1 VTSPEQNPRPRLEFT
16 LRKPWL
22 GWFPRPTVEFEG
34 RGQPAQWGTGTWQ
47 LPAERPTTIKV
58 FLFNRLWKFG
68 AAEVVVG
75 GEPPAALVY
84 SAPWLPF
91 LPGTIRVVD
100 PGPES

>member
-1 VTSPEQNPRPRLEFT
+1 MASSASVQPRRFELT

-22 GWFPRPTVEFEG
+22 GWTPKPTVVLDG

-47 LPAERPTTIKV
+47 ISAEGPTVVRV

-68 AAEVVVG
+68 AAEFILDA
-75 GEPPAALVY
+75 EQPAALVY

-91 LPGTIRVVD
+91 LPGKLRMV
-100 PGPES
+100 S